1 MNQKNIAIIGSG
13 IAGLS
18 AAIHLAH
25 AKHQV
30 SLFEANTYP
39 GGKLS
44 EFTQGE
50 YRFDA
55 GPSLFT
61 MPNLLV
67 QTIQLAGLTETDFP
81 YIKLEKGC
89 HYFYEDG
96 LNLIAYHNKEKFA
109 EELSSKL
116 KINPKIVLNYLHK
129 AQKKY
134 DATAPLFLES
144 SLHKAK
150 TYLSLKTIRGIA
162 AIPNL
167 NLFETMHEQNQRE
180 LNEPRLV
187 QYFNRF
193 ATYNGSN
200 PYTAPGIL
208 NMIPHLEHNI
218 GTFFP
223 KNGMIQIT
231 NSLVEAAKKLGVK
244 FHFNQK
250 VSQIIVEN
258 KKAIG
263 VEING
268 QMHPF
273 DLVISNMDIY
283 PTYRK
288 LLPKE
293 KAPEKTLAQEKSSSA
308 IIFYWGIKKQF
319 PQLDLHNIFF
329 SKNYEEEFKHIFNK
343 NSLYNDPTI
352 YVNISSK
359 YLPSDAP
366 IGCENWF
373 VMVNV
378 PPNSGQDW
386 DNWIAVTRKNI
397 LTKLSRQLNQPIEDL
412 IENESVLDPRLIEE
426 RTSSYGGSL
435 YGNSSN
441 NRNAAFLRHPNFSN
455 KIKGLYFCG
464 GSVHPGGG
472 IPLCLHS
479 GKITAEEI
487 ITS

>member
-1 MNQKNIAIIGSG
+1 
-13 IAGLS
+13 
-18 AAIHLAH
+18 
-25 AKHQV
+25 
-30 SLFEANTYP
+30 
-39 GGKLS
+39 
-44 EFTQGE
+44 
-50 YRFDA
+50 
-55 GPSLFT
+55 
-61 MPNLLV
+61 
-67 QTIQLAGLTETDFP
+67 
-81 YIKLEKGC
+81 
-89 HYFYEDG
+89 
-96 LNLIAYHNKEKFA
+96 
-109 EELSSKL
+109 
-116 KINPKIVLNYLHK
+116 
-129 AQKKY
+129 
-134 DATAPLFLES
+134 
-144 SLHKAK
+144 
-150 TYLSLKTIRGIA
+150 
-162 AIPNL
+162 
-167 NLFETMHEQNQRE
+167 
-180 LNEPRLV
+180 
-187 QYFNRF
+187 
-193 ATYNGSN
+193 
-200 PYTAPGIL
+200 
-208 NMIPHLEHNI
+208 
-218 GTFFP
+218 
-223 KNGMIQIT
+223 
-231 NSLVEAAKKLGVK
+231 
-244 FHFNQK
+244 
-250 VSQIIVEN
+250 
-258 KKAIG
+258 
-263 VEING
+263 
-268 QMHPF
+268 MHPF

>member
-13 IAGLS
+13 IAGLT

-25 AKHQV
+25 AKHRV
-30 SLFEANTYP
+30 SLFEANSYP

-44 EFTQGE
+44 EFSQGP

-67 QTIQLAGLTETDFP
+67 QTLQLAGLTEADFP

-96 LNLIAYHNKEKFA
+96 LTLIAYHNKEKFA

-116 KINPKIVLNYLHK
+116 KINPKSVIDYLQK

-134 DATAPLFLES
+134 EATAPLFLES
-144 SLHKAK
+144 RLHKAK
-150 TYLSLKTIRGIA
+150 TYLSLKTMKGIA
-162 AIPNL
+162 AIPSL

-180 LNEPRLV
+180 LEEPHLV

-223 KNGMIQIT
+223 KNGMVQIT

-250 VSQIIVEN
+250 VTQIIVEN
-258 KKAIG
+258 KKANG

-273 DLVISNMDIY
+273 DLVVSNMDIY

-308 IIFYWGIKKQF
+308 IIFYWVIK
-319 PQLDLHNIFF
+319 
-329 SKNYEEEFKHIFNK
+329 
-343 NSLYNDPTI
+343 
-352 YVNISSK
+352 
-359 YLPSDAP
+359 
-366 IGCENWF
+366 
-373 VMVNV
+373 
-378 PPNSGQDW
+378 
-386 DNWIAVTRKNI
+386 
-397 LTKLSRQLNQPIEDL
+397 
-412 IENESVLDPRLIEE
+412 
-426 RTSSYGGSL
+426 
-435 YGNSSN
+435 
-441 NRNAAFLRHPNFSN
+441 
-455 KIKGLYFCG
+455 
-464 GSVHPGGG
+464 
-472 IPLCLHS
+472 
-479 GKITAEEI
+479 
-487 ITS
+487 